1 MDNTVITIEGEL
13 VLVKVNKTQGF
24 FIQVSEIT
32 PDKFKKGWWDIKFF
46 PLVPTKEFK
55 LREASWKLDE
65 DQIRGAEFT
74 MNHVPHQLFKVEYE
88 GNIPEVKT
96 NANSPVPLP
105 KPKLV
110 KKPESSFL
118 KTELIPGFN
127 EREPE
132 KPRSYERSYLKLVK

>member
-1 MDNTVITIEGEL
+1 MDDSVITIEGEL
-13 VLVKVNKTQGF
+13 VLVKINRVQGF
-24 FIQVSEIT
+24 YIKIINVT
-32 PDKFKKGWWDIKFF
+32 PDPFKKSWWNVKFF

-74 MNHVPHQLFKVEYE
+74 MNHIPHQLFKVEYE
-88 GNIPEVKT
+88 GITPEFKT
-96 NANSPVPLP
+96 NADSPVPLP

-110 KKPESSFL
+110 KKLDSSFL

-132 KPRSYERSYLKLVK
+132 KPRSFERSYLKLVK